1 MGQEADSWF
10 GYMGQ
15 VLRID
20 LTNCKCIVE
29 PLKKDLAVSFIGG
42 RGFGIKILFDE
53 ILKGV
58 DPLSPGNKVVFT
70 VGPLAG
76 TKAQSASRWIAQFKS
91 PLTGIYC
98 RSVGGGFFGAEL
110 KFAGYDAVIVEG
122 RSEKPVYVW
131 IKDDKVEFRDASKV
145 WGMTTLA
152 AKELLREETD
162 ERARIAM
169 IGPAGERLVK
179 ISAIVTDDMRT
190 ASRGGGGAVMGS
202 KNLKAMVVK
211 GSKRPAIYDEKAF
224 DEAVKE
230 QIETY
235 HKNPGF
241 EHFRSLGTD
250 GVVYLFYTMGHFPTY
265 NFKQLPFEG
274 ARRFEP
280 EVLASY
286 VVRHAGCYGCM
297 IRCWKTFK
305 LTKGPYAGFVWEFP
319 EYETHW
325 SYGGVLGNC
334 NIESITYA
342 NMLSDLYGLD
352 TISTGVA
359 IAFAT
364 ELYEK
369 GIIGK
374 SETDG
379 LELKWGD
386 PEVIVELVR
395 RIALRIGIGN
405 LLGEGVK
412 RAAETIGR
420 GAEKYAMHIKG
431 LELPAY
437 DPRSAKAH
445 GLNFATSPIGA
456 SHCIGWNK
464 FEIMGVPRKVD
475 PLNPEGKG
483 EIAKYVQDE
492 TAAAETAVF
501 CSFTLSNE
509 MVPINLYSKLLYSAT
524 GIEKFKDPKYLW
536 LVGERIFNLE
546 KAFLAR
552 EGFDTSHDTMPERI
566 LKAPV
571 PREPSK
577 GQVFELDTLLKD
589 YYRARGWNERGIPT
603 KEKLEELVL
612 VEAAKELEAT

>member
-1 MGQEADSWF
+1 MGQEANIFS
-10 GYMGQ
+10 GYMGKI
-15 VLRID
+15 LRID
-20 LTNCKCIVE
+20 LTRCKWTAE
-29 PLKKDLAVSFIGG
+29 PLRKDLAENFIGG

-53 ILKGV
+53 LEKGIG
-58 DPLSPGNKVVFT
+58 PLSPENKLIIT
-70 VGPLAG
+70 VGPLTG

-91 PLTGIYC
+91 PLTSAYC

-110 KFAGYDAVIVEG
+110 KFAGYDAIVVEG

-131 IKDDKVEFRDASKV
+131 IRDDGVEFRDASRV
-145 WGMTTLA
+145 WGMATEST
-152 AKELLREETD
+152 KEFILEETD
-162 ERARIAM
+162 EKAKMCM

-202 KNLKAMVVK
+202 KNLKAIVVK
-211 GSKRPAIYDEKAF
+211 GAKRPAIYDEKAF

-230 QIETY
+230 QIEAY
-235 HKNPGF
+235 RGSPAL
-241 EHFRSLGTD
+241 EHFRALGTD
-250 GVVYLFYTMGHFPTY
+250 GIVYLFYMLGNFPTY
-265 NFKQLPFEG
+265 NFKQLPLEG
-274 ARRFEP
+274 VHRFAP

-286 VVRHAGCYGCM
+286 VVKHGGCFGCM
-297 IRCWKTFK
+297 MRCWKTFK
-305 LTKGPYAGFVWEFP
+305 LTKGPYAGITWEFP

-352 TISTGVA
+352 TISTGVS

-369 GIIGK
+369 GIISK

-379 LELKWGD
+379 LELRWGD
-386 PEVIVELVR
+386 PDVIVELVR

-405 LLGEGVK
+405 ILAEGVK
-412 RAAETIGR
+412 RASEIIGR
-420 GAEKYAMHIKG
+420 GSEKYAMHVKG

-437 DPRSAKAH
+437 DPRSLKGQ

-464 FEIMGVPRKVD
+464 FEILGVPRKVD
-475 PLNPEGKG
+475 PFATEGKG
-483 EIAKYVQDE
+483 EITKYVQDE
-492 TAAAETAVF
+492 TAVAETAVF
-501 CSFTLSNE
+501 CTFPLTNQMITLD
-509 MVPINLYSKLLYSAT
+509 MYSKLLYAAT
-524 GIEKFKDPKYLW
+524 GIEKFNNPKYLW

-546 KAFLAR
+546 RVFIVR
-552 EGFDTSHDTMPERI
+552 EGFDARHDAMPERI
-566 LKAPV
+566 VKEPV

-577 GQVFELDTLLKD
+577 GQVFEQDVLLKD
-589 YYRARGWNERGIPT
+589 YYNVRGWNEQGIPS
-603 KEKLEELVL
+603 KEKL
-612 VEAAKELEAT
+612 KELGLYDAAEQVGA

>member
-1 MGQEADSWF
+1 MSQKSSSWF

-15 VLRID
+15 ILRLD
-20 LTNCKCIVE
+20 LTNHKYKIE
-29 PLKKDLAVSFIGG
+29 PLKRDLAENFIGG

-53 ILKGV
+53 VSKGV
-58 DPLSPGNKVVFT
+58 DPLSPSNKLVFT
-70 VGPLAG
+70 TGSLTA
-76 TKAQSASRWIAQFKS
+76 TKVQSASRWIAQFKS
-91 PLTGIYC
+91 PLTNAYC

-122 RSEKPVYVW
+122 RSPKPVYVW
-131 IKDDKVEFRDASKV
+131 INDDKVEFRDAAEV
-145 WGMTTLA
+145 WGMNTYA
-152 AKELLREETD
+152 AQEFLREKTD
-162 ERARIAM
+162 DKAKM
-169 IGPAGERLVK
+169 VTIGPAGERLVK

-211 GSKRPAIYDEKAF
+211 GSKKAAIYDEKAF

-230 QIETY
+230 QIEAY
-235 HKNPGF
+235 RKNPGF
-241 EHFRSLGTD
+241 EHFKNLGTNSI
-250 GVVYLFYTMGHFPTY
+250 VYLFYTIGNFPTY

-274 ARRFEP
+274 ASRFAP
-280 EVLASY
+280 EILASY
-286 VVRHAGCYGCM
+286 VVKHNGCYGCM

-305 LTKGPYAGFVWEFP
+305 VTNGPYAGIAWDFP

-325 SYGGVLGNC
+325 SYGGLLGNC

-342 NMLSDLYGLD
+342 NMLSDMYGLD
-352 TISTGVA
+352 TISAGVA
-359 IAFAT
+359 IAFAM

-379 LELKWGD
+379 LELRWGD
-386 PEVIVELVR
+386 PEVVVELVK
-395 RIALRIGIGN
+395 RIALRIGIGS

-412 RAAETIGR
+412 RAAEVIGR
-420 GAEKYAMHIKG
+420 GAEKYAIHVKG

-437 DPRSAKAH
+437 DPRSVKAH

-464 FEIMGVPRKVD
+464 FEILGIPKKVD
-475 PLNPEGKG
+475 PLAVEGKG
-483 EIAKYVQDE
+483 EITKYVQDE

-501 CSFTLSNE
+501 CAFALSNE
-509 MVPINLYSKLLYSAT
+509 MVTMDLYSKLLHSAT
-524 GIEKFKDPKYLW
+524 GIEKFKNPKYLW

-546 KAFLAR
+546 RAFNVR
-552 EGFDTSHDTMPERI
+552 EGFDASQDTMPERI
-566 LKAPV
+566 VKEPM

-577 GQVFELDTLLKD
+577 GQVFELDVLLKD
-589 YYRARGWNERGIPT
+589 YYKVRGWNERGIPT
-603 KEKLEELVL
+603 NEKLKELGL
-612 VEAAKELEAT
+612 DEAAKELKIA